1 VLKINLGG
9 RVLRRPEFP
18 YHAVSGWK
26 LGLIIFGS
34 LALPIIN
41 NLAVGVPIATAEPGN
56 GFMRIQDISMAV
68 TCGLALA
75 IPVELV
81 GQSWH
86 KRQVMQYEQVIAE
99 VKEERRRM
107 DLLIQELREEVKKS
121 WLAGLEANRHSRK
134 SQYSPSIEQVDRASP
149 SDFERIVKKLMERD
163 GLRADVIGGRGDQA
177 VDVLAV
183 NMAGCKIA
191 VQCKHT
197 VTGRKVGSQVLYQI
211 NGTARDVYGAKESI
225 VVTNGNF
232 TKDAAAWGSM
242 HGIHL
247 IDRAALVRWSE
258 EADHL
263 YQLAALDIPT

>member
-1 VLKINLGG
+1 M
-9 RVLRRPEFP
+9 LRRPEFP
-18 YHAVSGWK
+18 YHAASGWK

-34 LALPIIN
+34 LALPIVN
-41 NLAVGVPIATAEPGN
+41 NLSVGAPIATADPGD

-81 GQSWH
+81 AQSWH

-99 VKEERRRM
+99 VKEERRKMELR
-107 DLLIQELREEVKKS
+107 IQGLREEVRKM
-121 WLAGLEANRHSRK
+121 WLAGLEVNCYSRK
-134 SQYSPSIEQVDRASP
+134 SQYSPSIEQIDRALP
-149 SDFERIVKKLMERD
+149 LDFERIVRKLMERD
-163 GLRADVIGGRGDQA
+163 GLRAEVIGGRGDQA

-183 NMAGCKIA
+183 NVAGNKIA

-197 VTGRKVGSQVLYQI
+197 ATGRKVGSQVLYQI
-211 NGTARDVYGAKESI
+211 NGTARDVYSAQESI
-225 VVTNGNF
+225 VVTNGTF
-232 TKDAAAWGSM
+232 TKDAAAWGST

-247 IDRAALVRWSE
+247 IDRAALVKWSE

-263 YQLAALDIPT
+263 YQLVALDIPTSLAS